1 MKNTANCHQ
10 IAIRIEKQN
19 PKLSLSTDTEWN
31 CSGQFTSRFHIHP
44 NHRTATIAP
53 LKNENEFKLIFES
66 KTKSIMLTNL
76 FKSEILKTTKIIS
89 ILILF
94 LNRSKIKCIYAYSY
108 P

>member
-31 CSGQFTSRFHIHP
+31 CSGIYISFSYSPKHH
-44 NHRTATIAP
+44 TATIAP

-94 LNRSKIKCIYAYSY
+94 LNLSKIKCIYAYSY

>member
-44 NHRTATIAP
+44 NIVLRQLH
-53 LKNENEFKLIFES
+53 
-66 KTKSIMLTNL
+66 
-76 FKSEILKTTKIIS
+76 
-89 ILILF
+89 
-94 LNRSKIKCIYAYSY
+94 RSKMKMNLN
-108 P
+108 

>member
-31 CSGQFTSRFHIHP
+31 CSGIYISFSYSP
-44 NHRTATIAP
+44 KHRTATIAP

-94 LNRSKIKCIYAYSY
+94 LNLSKIKCIYAYSY

>member
-31 CSGQFTSRFHIHP
+31 CSGIYISFSYSP
-44 NHRTATIAP
+44 KHRTATIAP

-76 FKSEILKTTKIIS
+76 FKSEILKTTKIS

>member
-31 CSGQFTSRFHIHP
+31 CSGIYISFSYSP
-44 NHRTATIAP
+44 KHRTATIAP

-76 FKSEILKTTKIIS
+76 FKSEILKTTKIS

-94 LNRSKIKCIYAYSY
+94 LNRLKIKCIYAYSY

>member
-31 CSGQFTSRFHIHP
+31 CSGIYISFSYSPKHH
-44 NHRTATIAP
+44 TATIAP

-76 FKSEILKTTKIIS
+76 FKSEILKTTKIS

>member
-1 MKNTANCHQ
+1 MKNTANCYQ

-31 CSGQFTSRFHIHP
+31 CSGIYISFSYSP
-44 NHRTATIAP
+44 KHRTATIAP

-76 FKSEILKTTKIIS
+76 FKSEILKTTKIS